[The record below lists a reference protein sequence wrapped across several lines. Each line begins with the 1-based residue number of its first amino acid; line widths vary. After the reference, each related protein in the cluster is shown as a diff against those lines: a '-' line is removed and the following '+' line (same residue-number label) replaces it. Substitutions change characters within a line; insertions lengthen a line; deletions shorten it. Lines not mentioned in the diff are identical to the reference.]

1 MVNLSK
7 RRIFYSSFFHGHMFR
22 DYRHIYYDK
31 TSMFDFPDKALDT
44 QEMKKQALNFLNAH
58 TSCNWLRNGILSAL
72 LSFFND
78 IGAYRVNNDDSRF
91 TDRLMFDF
99 DSENIEEKVE

>member
-7 RRIFYSSFFHGHMFR
+7 RSIFYSSFFHGHMFR

-58 TSCNWLRNGILSAL
+58 TSCNWLKNGILLIYCHFLMILVLIVLIMMIVGL
-72 LSFFND
+72 L
-78 IGAYRVNNDDSRF
+78 IG
-91 TDRLMFDF
+91 
-99 DSENIEEKVE
+99 